1 MTALKIVIAVGLP
14 AAFISAVLGLL
25 FRRLEKKIEH
35 TADVQKEQA
44 DARLEYEVF
53 QASMVTAV
61 AALSKANAVALKN
74 GKCNGETTKAL
85 EYLEEVKH
93 DQRRFLAKHGI
104 EHIYENL

>member
-1 MTALKIVIAVGLP
+1 MTALNIVMAVGLP
-14 AAFISAVLGLL
+14 AAFISAILGLL
-25 FRRLEKKIEH
+25 FRRLEKKIEQ
-35 TADVQKEQA
+35 TAAAQKEQA

-61 AALSKANAVALKN
+61 AALSKANAIAIKN

-93 DQRRFLAKHGI
+93 DQRRFLVTHGI
-104 EHIYENL
+104 EHIYEKL